1 METRKTK
8 LALTASA
15 LAFAL
20 MLAGC
25 GGGGGSSSAVTPSGG
40 GGTPQQQE
48 PEEQTG
54 PVAVMMDLMLP
65 TGLMPDDVDLPDSGD
80 TVTIPVRKGETVIR
94 GANEDGEGGVE
105 FMCESDYDCSL
116 TLTNQGG
123 TLVAEY
129 STKKKDADADNPMVT
144 AMVIE
149 IPEPTPEP
157 MEITERIPLNAAQR
171 ARLNEAGGSGKFTIP
186 AGGSTVRAGVTFT
199 CNSEE
204 DCEVT
209 VSRAFGVV
217 TAEMKTI
224 QNHGDEAPTVT
235 AVIGPNDPLRELNE
249 GNAMAVARILQLP
262 IDDGGT
268 VPPGSAYDG
277 GPDKF
282 HIGGM
287 GWDQFGVANLGADN
301 FADVTLTSSFDPNG
315 AAYRQPMPG
324 NAGAD
329 PTTLRGSMLRTM
341 DAGEDNPTN
350 KLTENADTVA
360 MAGWEHHVLFADWG
374 DTHGVNDGG
383 FETGALIYSDIEAPM
398 MNVPFADVE
407 DMLAHLHTRAWFNLV
422 NGMVTIGDGNLNS
435 NWRTALG
442 EIAIDVEGS
451 QTAVISQPVNAG
463 TRYAGS
469 YFGARGELVCVSNCT
484 IGRSMTAD
492 TNFGVAD
499 TDADA
504 AGLQSNAVWEFIPAD
519 DAMVN
524 VPDQDWIMFG
534 AWMTTPDDMA
544 GDHRLGV
551 LAQGMQPYENGGTAL
566 VAGAAGVHGTATYSG
581 GAAGTYV
588 DEDETG
594 FFTARATLTANFDVN
609 RDNNPDPGDYTVSGR
624 IDDFRNMNGD
634 FLGADTA
641 ADPNDPNAGG
651 ENDWVVRL
659 RGLDAGNAVAR
670 APIDAAGAGPHI
682 PAASTS
688 VAGTADGVRWQEGE
702 WSAQFYGPGGRNAPR
717 RVAPT
722 GIAGQF
728 RATTHTAVPANLAD
742 YRAVVGSFGANAE

>member
-25 GGGGGSSSAVTPSGG
+25 GGGGSSSSAVTPSGG
-40 GGTPQQQE
+40 GGTPPQQE

-54 PVAVMMDLMLP
+54 PVAVMMDMMLP
-65 TGLMPDDVDLPDSGD
+65 AGLMPDDVDLPNSND
-80 TVTIPVRKGETVIR
+80 TVTVDIDKGETVTL
-94 GANEDGEGGVE
+94 GANEDGQGGVE
-105 FMCESDYDCSL
+105 FMCDSAYACSL
-116 TLTNQGG
+116 TLTNKAG

-129 STKKKDADADNPMVT
+129 STKKEDADADNPMVT

-157 MEITERIPLNAAQR
+157 MEVTVDIPLNAAQR

-199 CNSEE
+199 CNSAE

-224 QNHGDEAPTVT
+224 QNHGDMAPTVT

-249 GNAMAVARILQLP
+249 GNAMTVAGILQLP
-262 IDDGGT
+262 IDDGTT
-268 VPPGSAYDG
+268 VPPASAYDG

-287 GWDQFGVANLGADN
+287 GWDQFGVANLGAEN
-301 FADVTLTSSFDPNG
+301 FANVTLTSSFDPNG
-315 AAYRQPMPG
+315 AAYRQPLPG
-324 NAGAD
+324 GTGVA

-398 MNVPFADVE
+398 MNVAFADVE
-407 DMLAHLHTRAWFNLV
+407 DMLAYPHTRKWFELV
-422 NGMVTIGDGNLNS
+422 NGVVTIGNPNNENS
-435 NWRTALG
+435 TWRTALQ
-442 EIAIDVEGS
+442 EISINVEGS
-451 QTAVISQPVNAG
+451 QTAVISQPVTMG
-463 TRYAGS
+463 IRYAGS
-469 YFGARGELVCVSNCT
+469 YFGAPGVLECVSATCT
-484 IGRSMTAD
+484 IGRSMTAE
-492 TNFGVAD
+492 TNFGLAD
-499 TDADA
+499 EDATM
-504 AGLQSNAVWEFIPAD
+504 AGFQSDDQWVFTPAD
-519 DAMVN
+519 NATVN

-551 LAQGMQPYENGGTAL
+551 LFQGMQPYENGGTAL
-566 VAGAAGVHGTATYSG
+566 TAGATGVHGTATYSG

-609 RDNNPDPGDYTVSGR
+609 RNDAADTGDYTVSGR

-659 RGLDAGNAVAR
+659 QSTAITPADAIIDSAANA
-670 APIDAAGAGPHI
+670 
-682 PAASTS
+682 
-688 VAGTADGVRWQEGE
+688 VAGTADGVPWEEGK
-702 WSAQFYGPGGRNAPR
+702 WSAKFYGPGGRNAPR

-728 RATTHTAVPANLAD
+728 RATTHAAVPGNLAD